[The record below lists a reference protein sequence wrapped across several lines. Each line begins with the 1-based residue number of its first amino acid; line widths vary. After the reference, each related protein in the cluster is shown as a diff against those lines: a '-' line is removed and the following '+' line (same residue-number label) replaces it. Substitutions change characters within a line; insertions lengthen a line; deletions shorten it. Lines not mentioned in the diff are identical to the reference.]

1 MKKILGFV
9 AVCIVVVG
17 VSFARTQQDQQKQS
31 PSDKSKQAAPAPNPT
46 SKVALTPLNI
56 KLGQWQ
62 STSTIT
68 IKGGLGLPPDMAAK
82 MTPEQRA
89 KYEAYM
95 KSKAN
100 GDTHTMTDKNCL
112 TAKDLT
118 TDPFEQKDPD
128 GRVQCHG
135 TLLSSSASDIVLRE
149 NCSGEATMTYTMKIH
164 ASDPEHTTGTGQGS
178 TTMGGKTMTSDVKFS
193 STWIGATCPN
203 ASN

>member
-9 AVCIVVVG
+9 AICIVVAG
-17 VSFARTQQDQQKQS
+17 VSFARTRQDQQKQS
-31 PSDKSKQAAPAPNPT
+31 PTDNTQVAPNASSMT
-46 SKVALTPLNI
+46 LIPLHI

-62 STSTIT
+62 STSTVT
-68 IKGGLGLPPDMAAK
+68 VKGGLGLPPDMAAK
-82 MTPEQRA
+82 LTPEQRA
-89 KYEAYM
+89 RYEAYM

-100 GDTHTMTDKNCL
+100 GDTHTMTDKNCI

-128 GRVQCHG
+128 GKFQCHG
-135 TLLSSSASDIVLRE
+135 TLLHSSSSDITLQE
-149 NCSGEATMTYTMKIH
+149 NCSGEANMTYTMKIH
-164 ASDPEHTTGTGQGS
+164 ASDPEHTTGTGEGS
-178 TTMGGKTMTSDVKFS
+178 TTMGGRTMTSTVKFS